1 MIGVKRGK
9 LPLEGGDWTALLEPV
24 LGGNTSYKKKK
35 SVVKGQREKN
45 EKSL

>member
-24 LGGNTSYKKKK
+24 LGGNSSYKKK